1 MAAEKKDNWTSE
13 VSAYL
18 LHSRSTTLLTE
29 LQAYQHSASFVPKLA
44 TKIVQ
49 WLDPQKED
57 HILDVG
63 CGGKSTV
70 AAISFILLTKGLKTG
85 S

>member
-1 MAAEKKDNWTSE
+1 MLNQP
-13 VSAYL
+13 
-18 LHSRSTTLLTE
+18 
-29 LQAYQHSASFVPKLA
+29 QAYQHSASFVPKLA

-49 WLDPQKED
+49 WLDPQEDD

-63 CGGKSTV
+63 CGGKLMP
-70 AAISFILLTKGLKTG
+70 FPHLLVPADQELKMV